1 MKYVIGLD
9 YGSDSARAVVVNAET
24 GQTLATSVKNYP
36 RWSEGKYCDPA
47 ANRYRQHPQDYIDVL
62 EATVKDAL
70 SQCPA
75 GTAEQVV
82 GIAFDT
88 TGSTPVFTDRTG
100 TPLAMLP
107 EFAENPNAMFVLWK
121 DHTAVKEAAEIN
133 ELSHKWNPDYT
144 AYEGGIYSSEWYWAK
159 ALHVLREDEQVRK
172 AARSLPGDQAKI
184 VVFGNSRENYGTDLM
199 GLAIWISYE
208 RKGQAMSYLTYA
220 LDRWN
225 EVKAG
230 QKKTRGKAIPFTNEY
245 DATVQSTDFP
255 IHYAYL
261 QKLNPP
267 VPASREMDVTSYC
280 YDAGS
285 VNMYQAVQ
293 LTRYYN
299 LSGLPALIADGR
311 ALPAS
316 SSASAI
322 VDALR

>member
-1 MKYVIGLD
+1 ML
-9 YGSDSARAVVVNAET
+9 
-24 GQTLATSVKNYP
+24 
-36 RWSEGKYCDPA
+36 
-47 ANRYRQHPQDYIDVL
+47 QHCL
-62 EATVKDAL
+62 
-70 SQCPA
+70 
-75 GTAEQVV
+75 
-82 GIAFDT
+82 
-88 TGSTPVFTDRTG
+88 RTG
-100 TPLAMLP
+100 IVLGCLMTGGLLAGCGFMGSSDTADTPPATQVSAPGDTVAATGAAAAGGANLFNPWMQEKLPNTRELSDAGQAMLP
-107 EFAENPNAMFVLWK
+107 QMGGSAQRIE
-121 DHTAVKEAAEIN
+121 KEAAYRDHWREEIYPVVFGDKKAPH
-133 ELSHKWNPDYT
+133 ELMVLLDFANP
-144 AYEGGIYSSEWYWAK
+144 ASA
-159 ALHVLREDEQVRK
+159 ALWDRVVE
-172 AARSLPGDQAKI
+172 ASRSLNPSQTKI
-184 VVFGNSRENYGTDLM
+184 VVFANSRENYGTDLM

-208 RKGQAMSYLTYA
+208 RKGQAMAYLTYA

-293 LTRYYN
+293 LTRYYK

-311 ALPAS
+311 VIPAS

-322 VDALR
+322 VSALR

>member
-1 MKYVIGLD
+1 MLRHCLRSGLVLGVLLAGGLLAGCGFM
-9 YGSDSARAVVVNAET
+9 GSSDTADTPPARQVSAPGDAV
-24 GQTLATSVKNYP
+24 ATS
-36 RWSEGKYCDPA
+36 GG
-47 ANRYRQHPQDYIDVL
+47 
-62 EATVKDAL
+62 
-70 SQCPA
+70 PA
-75 GTAEQVV
+75 GGANLFNPWMQEKLPNTRELSDAGQ
-82 GIAFDT
+82 
-88 TGSTPVFTDRTG
+88 
-100 TPLAMLP
+100 AMLP
-107 EFAENPNAMFVLWK
+107 QMGGSAQRIE
-121 DHTAVKEAAEIN
+121 KEAAYRAHWREEIYPVVFGDKKAPH
-133 ELSHKWNPDYT
+133 ELMVLLDFANP
-144 AYEGGIYSSEWYWAK
+144 ASA
-159 ALHVLREDEQVRK
+159 ALWDKVVQ
-172 AARSLPGDQAKI
+172 ASRSLDPSQTKI
-184 VVFGNSRENYGTDLM
+184 VVFANSRENYGTDLM

-220 LDRWN
+220 LDRWY